1 MRSLSVV
8 LALLVGAVAYLA
20 AWPVPVDPVA
30 WEAPPNP
37 GYTGAFAVDSSLHA
51 FEPISLGASTAPESV
66 AQDSAGRIYAA
77 TAEGVIVRLT
87 AAGTDPQVWARTPG
101 RPLGLA
107 FGPDGRLYVA
117 DGSAGLVV
125 IDSTGVV
132 EVLADSVDGTRLG
145 FVDDLDVASDG
156 RVYFSDASTKFSAG
170 VHTVSDPS
178 VLDVIEHGGHGR
190 LLEWDPATRRTS
202 VILAGVHFANGVA
215 LDADER
221 SVLLSETGAYRI
233 LRVVV
238 QGPDRGQATPLLEA
252 LPGFP
257 DNISRGRDGR
267 FWVALFAPRNALLDR
282 LSGHPGWRRV
292 LVRIPTALQ
301 PKPREYGHLIA
312 IDATGRV
319 LDDRQDPAGAFPK
332 VTDVLETER
341 WLYLGSL
348 AAPTLARVPRV
359 R

>member
-1 MRSLSVV
+1 MRPRHVV
-8 LALLVGAVAYLA
+8 LIALLALVAYFA
-20 AWPVPVDPVA
+20 WWPVPVDPVA
-30 WEAPPNP
+30 WEAPPNA
-37 GYTGAFAVDSSLHA
+37 GYVGAFAVDSSLHA
-51 FEPISLGASTAPESV
+51 FTPVSLGGSTAPESV
-66 AQDSAGRIYAA
+66 TRDSVGRIYAA

-87 AAGTDPQVWARTPG
+87 AEGTDPQVWARTPG

-125 IDSTGVV
+125 IDTTGVV
-132 EVLADSVDGTRLG
+132 EVLADRLDGAPLG

-156 RVYFSDASTKFSAG
+156 RVYFSDASSKFPAG
-170 VHTVSDPS
+170 DHTVADPS

-190 LLEWDPATRRTS
+190 LLEWDPVTRRVQ
-202 VILAGVHFANGVA
+202 VILAGVNFANGVA

-233 LRVVV
+233 LRVAVA
-238 QGPDRGQATPLLEA
+238 GPARGTATPLLEA

-282 LSGHPGWRRV
+282 LASHPAWRRV
-292 LVRIPTALQ
+292 LLRIPKAIQ
-301 PKPREYGHLIA
+301 PAPREYAHLIA

-348 AAPTLARVPRV
+348 AAPTLARVPR
-359 R
+359 

>member
-1 MRSLSVV
+1 MRPRHVV
-8 LALLVGAVAYLA
+8 LAALLALVAYLA
-20 AWPVPVDPVA
+20 CWPVPVDPVA

-37 GYTGAFAVDSSLHA
+37 GYTGAFAVDSTLRG
-51 FEPISLGASTAPESV
+51 FTPISLGASTAPESV
-66 AQDSAGRIYAA
+66 TRDAAGRIYA
-77 TAEGVIVRLT
+77 TSAEGVIVRLT
-87 AAGTDPQVWARTPG
+87 AAGTDPQVWARTGG

-117 DGSAGLVV
+117 DGARGLLA

-132 EVLADSVDGTRLG
+132 EVLADSVDGHRLG

-156 RVYFSDASTKFSAG
+156 RVYFSDASSKFVSG
-170 VHTVSDPS
+170 VREVADPS
-178 VLDVIEHGGHGR
+178 VLDVIEHGAHGR
-190 LLEWDPATRRTS
+190 LLEWDPVTRRAR
-202 VILAGVHFANGVA
+202 VILAGVNFANGVA

-238 QGPDRGQATPLLEA
+238 TGPDRGTATPLLEA

-282 LSGHPGWRRV
+282 LAGHPALRRV
-292 LVRIPTALQ
+292 LVRVPKAVQ
-301 PKPREYGHLIA
+301 PKPREYAHIIA
-312 IDATGRV
+312 IDASGRV
-319 LDDRQDPAGAFPK
+319 LEDRQDPTGAFPK

-348 AAPTLARVPRV
+348 VAPTLARVPR
-359 R
+359 